1 MSDIFLLAKLGPKK
15 KGQFSWFK
23 TFGLAKKIFYCCK
36 NWKKWCYKIS
46 NCVQNINS
54 QKKTLQNYEF
64 EFLWLRCCDF
74 YYFFEFSPK
83 LSKFVNFRFFVD
95 SEITAFGA
103 KIQIIQNPWLLKI
116 PKYQVSNCW
125 TEFVIF

>member
-1 MSDIFLLAKLGPKK
+1 MLAKLGPKK
-15 KGQFSWFK
+15 KDNFL
-23 TFGLAKKIFYCCK
+23 GLKLSVWQKKYFIVVK
-36 NWKKWCYKIS
+36 IGKSGVTKSPIVSKIS
-46 NCVQNINS
+46 ILR
-54 QKKTLQNYEF
+54 KKTLQNYEF

-74 YYFFEFSPK
+74 YYFLNCHQNCQNS
-83 LSKFVNFRFFVD
+83 SIFRFFVD